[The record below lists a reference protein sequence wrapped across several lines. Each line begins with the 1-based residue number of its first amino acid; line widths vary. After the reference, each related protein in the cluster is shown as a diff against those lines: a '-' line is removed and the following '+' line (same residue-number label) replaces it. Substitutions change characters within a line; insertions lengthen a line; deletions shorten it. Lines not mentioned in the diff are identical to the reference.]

1 MRKLIL
7 YIATSLDGKIARRDG
22 AIDWLPDPS
31 SEDYGYQEF
40 YDSIDTV
47 IMGYNTYEVCL
58 GLGDWYYRDKA
69 SYIFSRHPD
78 REVLP
83 DVQLVTDD
91 PVAFVRELKA
101 REGKDIWLVGG
112 GEINTLLHDAGL
124 IDEYILAYIP
134 LILGEGIELLPAV
147 TRQEN
152 LKLAQ
157 HAIYENGVVMMYLI
171 KEDSQTS

>member
-7 YIATSLDGKIARRDG
+7 YIATSLDGKIARKDG

-47 IMGYNTYEVCL
+47 IMGYKTYEVCL
-58 GLGDWYYRDKA
+58 GFGDWYYKDKT
-69 SYIFSRHPD
+69 SYVLSKNPD

-83 DVQLVTDD
+83 VVQLVNQD
-91 PVAFVRELKA
+91 PVAFVRDLKTS
-101 REGKDIWLVGG
+101 EGKDIWVVGG
-112 GEINTLLHDAGL
+112 GEVITLLHDAGL

-134 LILGEGIELLPAV
+134 IVLGEGVELFPAV

-152 LKLAQ
+152 LELAQ
-157 HAIYENGVVMMYLI
+157 HAIYENGVVMLYLI
-171 KEDSQTS
+171 KNNNEVS